1 MGVPLRSRSRTSNP
15 SSEAKREL
23 AGPYELAAAQA
34 LQLHQCFTS
43 PVMEGFSPPGANITE
58 SDWLS
63 ASMPAGFRPA
73 EIEASEKCSEQKEYG
88 CRNTENSD
96 NDCLDSATEVH

>member
-1 MGVPLRSRSRTSNP
+1 M
-15 SSEAKREL
+15 
-23 AGPYELAAAQA
+23 
-34 LQLHQCFTS
+34 
-43 PVMEGFSPPGANITE
+43 MEGFSPPGASITE
-58 SDWLS
+58 SEWLS

-96 NDCLDSATEVH
+96 NDCLDVPRSSLKNADNASLDLPKIFLIQLG